1 MVGDESR
8 RENNH
13 FSPQSSPHHPPY
25 TTTLKHT
32 PSTHQTTMAM
42 RKLKPHEQKLLKK
55 VDFLWQREGNLREL
69 EVIRRYH
76 IQDREDYVKYN
87 KICGM
92 ITKLTSKL
100 QKMAPDDPFRIKL
113 TQMLLDKLHFM
124 GLITTKKSLSKCS
137 KIPASALCRRR
148 LPIVMVRMKFAETV
162 REAVT
167 FVEQGHVR
175 VGPIVVTDPAF
186 LVTRSME
193 DHVTW
198 VDSSK
203 IKRTVQKFNDK
214 LDDYDLLNL

>member
-1 MVGDESR
+1 MS
-8 RENNH
+8 
-13 FSPQSSPHHPPY
+13 
-25 TTTLKHT
+25 L
-32 PSTHQTTMAM
+32 

-55 VDFLWQREGNLREL
+55 VDFLWQREGNMREL

-87 KICGM
+87 KICGQ
-92 ITKLTSKL
+92 ITRLANKL
-100 QKMAPDDPFRIKL
+100 QKLAPDNDFRIKMTEL
-113 TQMLLDKLHFM
+113 LLDKLFFM
-124 GLITTKKSLSKCS
+124 GLITTKRSLAKCI
-137 KIPASALCRRR
+137 KLPASALCRRR

-175 VGPIVVTDPAF
+175 VGPVVVTDPAF

-203 IKRTVQKFNDK
+203 IKRTVAKYNDA
-214 LDDYDLLNL
+214 LDDYDLLNGV